1 MFFKNCGEMQYTWSS
16 MKTWN
21 QIAIDPFKL
30 YESCTEWSIQL
41 QDTSN
46 CLEIS
51 YWHQISWKASKYQV
65 TDFFLQARLETS
77 QPSYLKSFL
86 PLNNPDV
93 WCRVLHFF
101 YIVILF
107 YNEYN
112 MLFWLEKK
120 KPTLT
125 KNSSMWFKSDSL
137 CSVWG
142 MDF

>member
-1 MFFKNCGEMQYTWSS
+1 MQYTWSS

-93 WCRVLHFF
+93 WCRVLHFC

-120 KPTLT
+120 KTHI
-125 KNSSMWFKSDSL
+125 N
-137 CSVWG
+137 
-142 MDF
+142 